1 MLCVDMSCMTSV
13 HTKASFFKHREK
25 VKSGKRKARRA
36 NHFRTT
42 GMLPYKWKRM
52 GEIDQMGIA
61 LAVRWAVN
69 LVYGNMSR
77 FDNVSPCKAMGEWS
91 GHSTLIHG

>member
-1 MLCVDMSCMTSV
+1 
-13 HTKASFFKHREK
+13 
-25 VKSGKRKARRA
+25 
-36 NHFRTT
+36 
-42 GMLPYKWKRM
+42 MLPYKWKRM

-61 LAVRWAVN
+61 LAVLWAVN

-91 GHSTLIHG
+91 GHSTLIHGSPGSTWMNQGHYFMLEG